1 MSKAITDI
9 IHQSLV
15 AKFYIHPVPQNLAQS
30 TAIRSYFQGL
40 TDLPLIQYRH
50 ARDPVTGTRLNS
62 ARIIFNEPLPSK
74 NTSETPHD
82 CIKRWRESSALVNQ
96 VPFHKRSSQFQTQT
110 KNRSASNT
118 TTAKSI
124 LESIPS
130 FTFTPEDTP
139 SKPAPHSSLLVS
151 DPPTDLESKLL
162 ETTQIV
168 LDSDNNVIP
177 LDQYLD
183 LMYLKKDESSLQ
195 GCTNFTLDLALMSRE
210 PDVISYA
217 SQNSVLDHF
226 KIDRKQPFSQ
236 RLKALDRLR
245 DNALHGFTGKFQ

>member
-1 MSKAITDI
+1 MSKTITEI
-9 IHQSLV
+9 IHRSLV
-15 AKFYIHPVPQNLAQS
+15 AKFYIHPIPQNLAQS
-30 TAIRSYFQGL
+30 TAIRSYFQGF
-40 TDLPLIQYRH
+40 TDLPLIQYRN

-62 ARIIFNEPLPSK
+62 ARIIFNEPLPLSHS
-74 NTSETPHD
+74 SETSKD
-82 CIKRWRESSALVNQ
+82 CINRWRESSALVNQ
-96 VPFHKRSSQFQTQT
+96 VPFHKRSSQFQAQA
-110 KNRSASNT
+110 KNRSASNN

-151 DPPTDLESKLL
+151 DPPTDLELKLL

-168 LDSDNNVIP
+168 LDADNNVIP
-177 LDQYLD
+177 LEEYLD
-183 LMYLKKDESSLQ
+183 LMYLSKDDSSLQ
-195 GCTNFTLDLALMSRE
+195 RCTNFTLDLALMSRE
-210 PDVISYA
+210 PDIITYA

-226 KIDRKQPFSQ
+226 KIDRKQPFSH

-245 DNALHGFTGKFQ
+245 DNVLHGFTGKFQ